1 MEQLTIR
8 LMEELRKNAILLRR
22 CFLHPG
28 PQVGQNSRL
37 LTILLE
43 NPGISQRALSDLLHI
58 RPQSLGEQLTKL
70 MTLALGDNNIVTAP
84 DLSKLD
90 RLGSLDLSDNNLED
104 ASGLKDLNPTY
115 PGMSDDDI
123 EADKKIEKD
132 DE

>member
-43 NPGISQRALSDLLHI
+43 NPGQTGADGSFTD
-58 RPQSLGEQLTKL
+58 ELTRTKSFSYS
-70 MTLALGDNNIVTAP
+70 MF
-84 DLSKLD
+84 
-90 RLGSLDLSDNNLED
+90 NLEACNA
-104 ASGLKDLNPTY
+104 ASG
-115 PGMSDDDI
+115 
-123 EADKKIEKD
+123 KKF
-132 DE
+132 